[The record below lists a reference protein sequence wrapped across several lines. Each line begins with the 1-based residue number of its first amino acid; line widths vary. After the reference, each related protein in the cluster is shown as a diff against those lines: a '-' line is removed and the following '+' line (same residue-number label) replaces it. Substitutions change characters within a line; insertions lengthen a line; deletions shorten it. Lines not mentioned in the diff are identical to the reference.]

1 MVVFCSTSSGIFEQF
16 FGGVHVLKEAE
27 ECFVIR
33 VYASGVL
40 ETKNENAHWCGEIRF

>member
-16 FGGVHVLKEAE
+16 FGKVHLLKEAE
-27 ECFVIR
+27 ECFVLR

-40 ETKNENAHWCGEIRF
+40 ETKNENAHRCDEIRF